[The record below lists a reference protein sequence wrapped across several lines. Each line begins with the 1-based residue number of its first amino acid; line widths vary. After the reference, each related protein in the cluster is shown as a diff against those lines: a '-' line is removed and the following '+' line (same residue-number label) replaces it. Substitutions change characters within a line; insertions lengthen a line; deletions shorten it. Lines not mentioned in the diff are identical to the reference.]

1 MGADGQEWSATGDTA
16 LQQRTAVGGPQ
27 LENLQGNH
35 RSNRKRRSQQLHGHT
50 QGPDTM
56 IHPPSKAVPSPKPL
70 FPWATFAFLYQIH
83 RDDRV
88 DSSKIVML
96 KNKMASD
103 TESETVRNG
112 KEKTREAEARGFG
125 GGEKPQVEKYQ
136 AREEWKPGAGC
147 GSDREIG

>member
-16 LQQRTAVGGPQ
+16 LHQRTAGRGSP

-35 RSNRKRRSQQLHGHT
+35 RSTRKRRSQQLHGHT
-50 QGPDTM
+50 EGPDTVT
-56 IHPPSKAVPSPKPL
+56 HPPSKAVPSPKPL
-70 FPWATFAFLYQIH
+70 FPWARFPFLYQIH
-83 RDDRV
+83 SNDRV

-112 KEKTREAEARGFG
+112 KEETWEAEARGSS
-125 GGEKPQVEKYQ
+125 GGEESQVEK
-136 AREEWKPGAGC
+136 
-147 GSDREIG
+147 